1 MNATEVRSV
10 PIAEIKII
18 NPRTRN
24 KVTFAAIVAN
34 IAAVGLKTP
43 ITVSM
48 RDLTPDGTR
57 YDLVCGQGR
66 LEAFLELGETS
77 IPAIVGTASREDQF
91 LMSLIENIARR
102 PTSELG
108 LIREIKSLLKRN
120 YRADEIGRKLGMSRS
135 YISTIVSLLEHGEAR
150 LVAMVESS
158 KIPITVATQIA
169 TGTTQDVQRA
179 LTEAYERGDL
189 RGPKLAAARQIIRR
203 RQDSEERHASSA
215 KPRAPLTSR
224 GAILEYRRQTHAQRA
239 LIRRANIVRERLILI
254 ASASRQLLADEN
266 FVTLL
271 KAEGLSSLSEIM
283 IEKTQEF

>member
-91 LMSLIENIARR
+91 LMSLIENVARR

-150 LVAMVESS
+150 LVALVESR

-215 KPRAPLTSR
+215 KPKAPLTSR
-224 GAILEYRRQTHAQRA
+224 GAILHNREVMLARLRYQLAM
-239 LIRRANIVRERLILI
+239 IRVVF
-254 ASASRQLLADEN
+254 Q
-266 FVTLL
+266 
-271 KAEGLSSLSEIM
+271 
-283 IEKTQEF
+283 